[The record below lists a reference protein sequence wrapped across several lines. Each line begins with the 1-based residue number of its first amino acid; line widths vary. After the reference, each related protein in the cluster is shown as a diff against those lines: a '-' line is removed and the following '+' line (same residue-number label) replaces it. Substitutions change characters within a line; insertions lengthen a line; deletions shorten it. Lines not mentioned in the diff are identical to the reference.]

1 MLLVWIRLQKS
12 EADIL
17 AEAALSWILADAGVN
32 AGHKCLPH
40 PTRKNAKID
49 HPNADHSSFRHH
61 S

>member
-1 MLLVWIRLQKS
+1 MLRVWIGLQKS

-32 AGHKCLPH
+32 ACPTQAAKMRKYTYPH
-40 PTRKNAKID
+40 ANHT
-49 HPNADHSSFRHH
+49 SFRHH